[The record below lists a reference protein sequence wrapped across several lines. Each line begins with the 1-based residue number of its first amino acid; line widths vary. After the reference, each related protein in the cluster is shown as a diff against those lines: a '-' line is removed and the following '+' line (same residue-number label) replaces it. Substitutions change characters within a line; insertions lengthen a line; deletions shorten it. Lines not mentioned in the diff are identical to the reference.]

1 MATQEMIQG
10 FVPGR
15 EGQLARALGWFSI
28 GLGLAEVAAP
38 RGLART
44 IGMDEERTGLLRTF
58 GMREIASGVGILAG
72 RERAGMWARVWG
84 DAMDLAVLGAAL
96 RGDDGE
102 RRGRLA
108 AATAAVAG
116 VTLLDVLC
124 SREVSRRDGEDV
136 AVQGAYV
143 ERSVA
148 IFRSPEECYRFWRDF
163 QNLAQFMKHVESVQE
178 IGDGRSHWVI
188 KGPAGVKLEWNSEI
202 VSDTPGRGLA
212 WRSLEGGDLE
222 HSGDVQFEPAPGG
235 RGTIVRLELQF
246 RPTAGGRMATTIAR
260 LLGKVPELQVQNDLY
275 RFKQVLEAGE
285 VARTEG
291 QPSGRRSATMRA
303 VERWR
308 R

>member
-1 MATQEMIQG
+1 M
-10 FVPGR
+10 
-15 EGQLARALGWFSI
+15 ARALGWFGI

-44 IGMDEERTGLLRTF
+44 IGIDEDRTALLRTL
-58 GMREIASGVGILAG
+58 GMRGVATGVGILAG
-72 RERAGMWARVWG
+72 RQREGMWARVWG
-84 DAMDLAVLGAAL
+84 DAMDLAFLGAAL

-124 SREVSRRDGEDV
+124 SREVSRRDGEDG
-136 AVQGAYV
+136 ATQGVYV

-148 IFRSPEECYRFWRDF
+148 VFRSPEECYQFWRDF
-163 QNLAQFMKHVESVQE
+163 QNLARFMKHVESVE
-178 IGDGRSHWVI
+178 ETGDQRSHWIVR
-188 KGPAGVKLEWNSEI
+188 GPAGVELEWDSEI
-202 VSDTPGRGLA
+202 VSDIPGRGLA
-212 WRSLEGGDLE
+212 WRSVEGGDLE
-222 HSGDVQFEPAPGG
+222 HRGDVQFEPAPGG
-235 RGTIVRLELQF
+235 RGTIVRLELEF
-246 RPTAGGRMATTIAR
+246 RPTAGTRTAANIAE
-260 LLGKVPELQVQNDLY
+260 LLGRVPELQAQNDLR
-275 RFKQVLEAGE
+275 RFKQVLETGE

-303 VERWR
+303 VETWR